1 MRALSRA
8 LSYNHCLSF
17 ENILYM
23 DKPFNTIKEAT
34 TELAAVL
41 IAVTDSEAKV
51 LTVEQGTSLPNGPLD
66 PIHRSLQAGVR
77 QWVETQTQQSL
88 GYVEQLY
95 TLVDTNRK
103 TSSGHYLIYISY
115 LGLVREETN
124 HLESQATWLNWYQ
137 YFPWEDHRNGR
148 PSFIDTELLPIF
160 KHWINAGK
168 TVAEQKSR
176 EQRVNLCWGL
186 APFSWNE
193 EYVLQ
198 RYELMYEVGI
208 LPENMAQNVIL
219 SKEYCGQSM
228 VHDHRRVLAS
238 AMARLRAKIKYR
250 PVIFELMAPTFT
262 LFQLQ
267 QSIEALGG
275 ITLHKQNFRRFIIQ
289 QDLIEE
295 TGEMDPTGPGRPA
308 RLYQF
313 RDDVLLER
321 SLSGSKLP
329 ISRSFN

>member
-1 MRALSRA
+1 
-8 LSYNHCLSF
+8 
-17 ENILYM
+17 M
-23 DKPFNTIKEAT
+23 DKPIDNLQKEGT

-51 LTVEQGTSLPNGPLD
+51 LTVDHGESLPNGPLT

-77 QWVETQTQQSL
+77 QWVETQTHQPL

-95 TLVDTNRK
+95 TFVDTHRQ

-115 LGLVREETN
+115 LGLVREETKP
-124 HLESQATWLNWYQ
+124 LESAALWQNWYD

-148 PSFIDTELLPIF
+148 PEFIETALHSIF
-160 KHWINAGK
+160 RHWINAGN
-168 TVAEQKSR
+168 TIAEQKSR
-176 EQRVNLCWGL
+176 EQRVKLCWGI
-186 APFSWNE
+186 APFVWNE

-208 LPENMAQNVIL
+208 LPESQLITTANKIDHESTYGKPMA
-219 SKEYCGQSM
+219 
-228 VHDHRRVLAS
+228 HDHRRVLAS

-250 PVIFELMAPTFT
+250 PVIFELMPPAFT

-267 QSIEALGG
+267 QSIEALAG
-275 ITLHKQNFRRFIIQ
+275 ITLHKQNFRRFITQ
-289 QDLIEE
+289 QEIIEE
-295 TGEMDPTGPGRPA
+295 TGKIDQSGPGRPA
-308 RLYQF
+308 KLYQF
-313 RDDVLLER
+313 REDILLER

-329 ISRSFN
+329 ISR